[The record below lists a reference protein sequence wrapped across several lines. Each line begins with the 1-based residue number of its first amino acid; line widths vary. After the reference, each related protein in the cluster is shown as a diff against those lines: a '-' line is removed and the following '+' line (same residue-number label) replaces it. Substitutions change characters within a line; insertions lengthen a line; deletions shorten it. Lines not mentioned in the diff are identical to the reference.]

1 MTTPSILPRL
11 LVLLLALLSISCD
24 VSWSLLTFPRS
35 ASSGCS
41 APAPIP
47 VPAAPPGTQALT
59 TDYLSMSQRLI
70 PTAAG
75 RGIVYTDSQTG
86 RVRFVDA
93 AGVSLEMGTADR
105 VESRGA
111 APGSPSE
118 GRFYENTSTH
128 LLYYHNG
135 TSFQTLATAATSVPP
150 TRQILC
156 GNGLTGC
163 GDFSADRTMAVLLAA
178 TPGLQFSTGALALLP
193 KPSSGLAIDGA
204 GAYVTWATPGAI
216 GSGTPAAVTG
226 TTITATTQFTGPGTG
241 LTGIPNGAL
250 TNSSVTLTCTGLSG
264 CGAVALGGTLMPA
277 VTYGTGS
284 NTATQGNDARLAPAP
299 SGAGKMLYDNGTAY
313 VALAAGTSSQVLV
326 GGAAPAF
333 GNLPLAAL
341 PAHASTHLPAG
352 SDPLTT
358 AAAVDVGTANAAGGA
373 ASFSRSDH
381 VHRGSLLQTV
391 AAPLAGDTTTAS
403 AAYVDLI
410 SQAITTQAG
419 TKLKITVTTSS
430 SNGTA
435 ASIHAFRILVDSGA
449 GLGCAADIDAAGG
462 TVSCALLHVA
472 TGLASGAHTIKLQWR
487 TSAGTARIRPVAAI
501 DTEHASLVLEEVL
514 Y

>member
-1 MTTPSILPRL
+1 MKTPALLRIPLPF
-11 LVLLLALLSISCD
+11 VLLLASCD
-24 VSWSLLTFPRS
+24 ITWSFLGQRHA

-41 APAPIP
+41 APAP
-47 VPAAPPGTQALT
+47 VPAPAAAPGTQALT

-93 AGVSLEMGTADR
+93 AGVSLEMGTADP

-135 TSFQTLATAATSVPP
+135 TSFQALATAAGSVPP
-150 TRQILC
+150 GRQILC

-178 TPGLQFSTGALALLP
+178 TPGLQFSGGGVAFLP
-193 KPSSGLAIDGA
+193 KPAGGLSVDAG
-204 GAYVTWATPGAI
+204 GAY
-216 GSGTPAAVTG
+216 
-226 TTITATTQFTGPGTG
+226 
-241 LTGIPNGAL
+241 L
-250 TNSSVTLTCTGLSG
+250 TNTSITLTCTGLSG
-264 CGAVALGGTLMPA
+264 CGTVALGGTLTPA

-284 NTATQGNDARLAPAP
+284 NTATQGNDSRLAPAP

-313 VALAAGTSSQVLV
+313 VALTAGTSNQVLV

-341 PAHASTHLPAG
+341 PAHANSHLPGGGDA
-352 SDPLTT
+352 LAV
-358 AAAVDVGTANAAGGA
+358 AAAVDVGTANAAGSA

-391 AAPLAGDTTTAS
+391 AAPLAADTTTMS

-419 TKLKITVTTSS
+419 TKLKISVTTSS

-449 GLGCAADIDAAGG
+449 GPGCAADIDAAGG

-487 TSAGTARIRPVAAI
+487 TSAGTARIRPAAAI